1 MFLSKYARFLGPET
15 GQNSLFFV
23 SGDAGRAGVDS
34 LAASGTSLCFLAL
47 VRYGRYLD
55 PLTGRP
61 CAPERLVE
69 HLADLRRRRWL
80 PLRRALL
87 WQHVSWLARKA
98 GL

>member
-1 MFLSKYARFLGPET
+1 MHGGPKLLAGAIRDELVFL
-15 GQNSLFFV
+15 V
-23 SGDAGRAGVDS
+23 
-34 LAASGTSLCFLAL
+34 L

-55 PLTGRP
+55 PDTGRP

-69 HLADLRRRRWL
+69 HLADLRRRRW

-87 WQHVSWLARKA
+87 WQHVSWLARRA